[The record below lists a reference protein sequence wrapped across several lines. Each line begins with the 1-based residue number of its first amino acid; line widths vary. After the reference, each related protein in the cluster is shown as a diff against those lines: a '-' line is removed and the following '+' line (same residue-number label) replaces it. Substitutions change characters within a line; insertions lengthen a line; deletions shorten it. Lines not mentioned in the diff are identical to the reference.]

1 MVRPSMPEGDTL
13 HRVAASLEV
22 LVGDRIEAAAP
33 HPRGAATGVAA
44 AIDGLVLEGV
54 EAVGKNLLLHFEGGV
69 TVRSH
74 LRMSGRWRIEP
85 RGASRSGRPWLV
97 LRGREWEAVQWN
109 GPVLTLG
116 RGHVEA
122 LGPDVVAKGADATS
136 LVAAVR
142 GADPRRQI
150 GGVLLDQ
157 RVVSGIGTMW
167 LAEMLWHARV
177 SPWARLSE
185 VPDERLRAAFEWVA
199 PMMRAAVAGP
209 RPLRSVYRRAGRPCP
224 RCGSPVEV
232 GRLGDS
238 NRAIA
243 WCPSCQGGET
253 VV

>member
-1 MVRPSMPEGDTL
+1 MPEGDTL
-13 HRVAASLEV
+13 HRLAARLEV
-22 LVGDRIEAAAP
+22 LVGERVEAVAP
-33 HPRGAATGVAA
+33 HPRGAATGVATA
-44 AIDGLVLEGV
+44 VDGRRLERV

-74 LRMSGRWRIEP
+74 LRMSGRWRVEP
-85 RGASRSGRPWLV
+85 RGTDRTGRPWLV
-97 LRGREWEAVQWN
+97 LRGDEWEAVQWN

-116 RGHVEA
+116 AGVVDR
-122 LGPDVVAKGADATS
+122 LGPDVVGMDVDTAE
-136 LVAAVR
+136 LVHAVR
-142 GADPRRQI
+142 RADPRRSLAD
-150 GGVLLDQ
+150 VLLDQ
-157 RVVSGIGTMW
+157 HVVSGIGTMW

-185 VPDERLRAAFEWVA
+185 VPDERLRAAFGWVA

-224 RCGSPVEV
+224 RCGTPVEV
-232 GRLGDS
+232 GRLGDA